1 MKTSNKLLIVTGICI
16 ILGIFSYAF
25 VMRGAYQK
33 ALANPLANELRI
45 ELKVMKYL
53 NLDYDSNVNFKKG
66 SKFEIVL
73 NKTDKDSLRIG
84 YQGDTLNLKIGD
96 INNVTIYCAQLPV
109 MAITKKDED
118 GTFIYV
124 DRTFQS
130 GDFVVTSL
138 KNSFIGFKKC
148 RFVKVDIKSENK
160 ANISME
166 GSEIK
171 LLNIVLPKH
180 STLNL
185 NYSTILTKNIV
196 LGDSCSVNIIG
207 NQSSLLK

>member
-1 MKTSNKLLIVTGICI
+1 MKTSNKLVIVTGICI

-53 NLDYDSNVNFKKG
+53 NLDYDSNVNFKKE